1 MTPESWQRIKQIFHL
16 ALQYE
21 PERRGAFLSVECGD
35 DELLRKEVESLIS
48 AHERDGS
55 FIDSPAFAAATEI
68 FGSAPLMIEGQKLGH
83 YEIISTLGKGG
94 MGEVYLARD
103 TRLGRKVALKFLSSP
118 FTKDVEPLHR
128 FEQEARAASA
138 LNHPNIITIYEIGE
152 VYDRHFIATEF
163 IDGETLRQ
171 RIRSGPLKLTDAL
184 NIAEQVAS
192 ALAEAHSAGI
202 VHRDIKPDNI
212 MLRRDGLVKV
222 LDFGLA
228 KLTEL
233 NEIGSEDATRALVK
247 TSTGIVM
254 GTTAYMSPEQTRGLH
269 VDARTDIWSFG
280 VVLYEMVTGRTPFT
294 GPTAGDL
301 IAQILE
307 REPPE
312 ISTYTNNAP
321 LQLQHLLQKA
331 LKKPRQERYQTISEL
346 LGDLRSLKV
355 VFDLGAH
362 SLPQPSH
369 WVDKFARNKKR
380 VAVGALAL
388 LLMVTA
394 IFGVYKLSHLNRR
407 LRVSEQAPLPVVLR
421 TTQITTGSGV
431 DGFPSLAPDGNTVA
445 FSSGRSGKFE
455 IYVSQLT
462 PGSREVQIT
471 SDGGQNLAPAWSPD
485 GKLIAYCST
494 NRGGIWLVPALGGVA
509 KQLTQFGSHP
519 RWSPDGQSIAFESD
533 AISQIEPNQR
543 AMPPSVLWSV
553 PSQGGEPRR
562 LTKVGNPP
570 GGHGAPSWSP
580 DGKRI
585 AFTAGDFNS
594 ANLTIWSMSLD
605 GSDLKRLVT
614 GAFDPLYSPDGKR
627 IYFAKDYGLWYLPI
641 SPDSG
646 EPAGEPLQLIP
657 ATGHGRIRFLT
668 VSADGKK
675 LAFSPVTSNSN
686 IWSLGLLSK
695 SDQAGGQPI
704 PLTENTNFRTNL
716 PTFSPDGGKI
726 AYLSWPTGAS
736 NIWVMDADGKNPTQL
751 TTSGAGIPSWLD
763 QEHVAFLLRGEEH
776 SKLWSVPIN
785 GGSEKPL
792 FDFNDK
798 VDYARVSPDG
808 RTVAFNSKKT
818 GTINIWTI
826 PIAGGE
832 AKQLTFDNEAM
843 SFPCWSPDGKLLA
856 FQVKRGDDSNVAI
869 VPSGGGTPT
878 QLTFDRGL
886 SYAHSWSP
894 DGDKIAFAGFRN
906 GYWNIWWVSRSTKQ
920 TKQLTNY
927 TRLNAFVRYPAWSP
941 EGKQI
946 VYEYAEA
953 FGNIW
958 LMELK

>member
-1 MTPESWQRIKQIFHL
+1 MTPESWQRVKRIFHL
-16 ALQYE
+16 ALEYE
-21 PERRGAFLSVECGD
+21 PEMRRAFLSGECGD
-35 DELLRKEVESLIS
+35 DESLRKEVESLIS

-55 FIDSPAFAAATEI
+55 FIDSPAVAAATAI
-68 FGSAPLMIEGQKLGH
+68 FGNAPQMIEGQKLGH

-118 FTKDVEPLHR
+118 LTKHLELLHR

-152 VYDRHFIATEF
+152 VDDRHFIATEF

-228 KLTEL
+228 KLTQL
-233 NEIGSEDATRALVK
+233 NEIGSEDATQAFVK
-247 TSTGIVM
+247 TSIGIVM

-280 VVLYEMVTGRTPFT
+280 VVLYEMVTGKTPFT

-312 ISTYTNNAP
+312 ISIYTNNTP
-321 LQLQHLLQKA
+321 SQLQNLLQKA
-331 LKKPRQERYQTISEL
+331 LKKPREERYQTISET
-346 LGDLRSLKV
+346 LGDLRGLKV
-355 VFDLGAH
+355 LVDLGEY
-362 SLPQPSH
+362 SRPQPPH
-369 WVDKFARNKKR
+369 WVDSFTRNKKR
-380 VAVGALAL
+380 VALGALAL

-394 IFGVYKLSHLNRR
+394 IFGVYKLFHLNRR
-407 LRVSEQAPLPVVLR
+407 LRASQQAPLPVVLT
-421 TTQITTGSGV
+421 TTQITNGSGL

-455 IYVSQLT
+455 IYVRQLT

-471 SDGGQNLAPAWSPD
+471 SDGGQNLTPAWSPD
-485 GKLIAYCST
+485 GKLIAYCSSD
-494 NRGGIWLVPALGGVA
+494 RGGIWLVPALGGVA
-509 KQLTQFGSHP
+509 KQLTQYGSHP
-519 RWSPDGQSIAFESD
+519 SWSPDGESIAFESG
-533 AISQIEPNQR
+533 AIPNIEPNLH
-543 AMPPSVLWSV
+543 AMPPSVLWLV
-553 PSQGGEPRR
+553 PSQGGVPRP

-570 GGHGAPSWSP
+570 GGHGAPAWSP

-585 AFTAGDFNS
+585 AFAAGDFNS
-594 ANLTIWSMSLD
+594 ANVTIWSMSLD

-627 IYFAKDYGLWYLPI
+627 IYFAKDYGLWSIPI

-646 EPAGEPLQLIP
+646 EPTGEPVQLIP

-675 LAFSPVTSNSN
+675 LAFSPISSESN
-686 IWSLGLLSK
+686 IWSLPLLSK
-695 SDQAGGQPI
+695 SDQARGQPV
-704 PLTENTNFRTNL
+704 PLTENTNFRTNV
-716 PTFSPDGGKI
+716 PMFSPDGRKL
-726 AYLSWPTGAS
+726 AYQSWPTGAS
-736 NIWVMDADGKNPTQL
+736 NIWLMDADGKNPVQL
-751 TTSGAGIPSWLD
+751 TTSDGGIPSWLD
-763 QEHVAFLLRGEEH
+763 QHHVAFLLRREQH
-776 SKLWSVPIN
+776 TKLWSVPIN

-808 RTVAFNSKKT
+808 RTVAFNSTKSGIT
-818 GTINIWTI
+818 NIWTI
-826 PIAGGE
+826 PVAGGG
-832 AKQLTFDNEAM
+832 AKQITFDNEAM
-843 SFPCWSPDGKLLA
+843 NFPCWSPDGKLLA
-856 FQVKRGDDSNVAI
+856 FGVKRGDDSNVAI
-869 VPSGGGTPT
+869 VPSDGGTPT
-878 QLTFDRGL
+878 QLTFDHGL
-886 SYAHSWSP
+886 SYAYSWSP
-894 DGDKIAFAGFRN
+894 DGDKIAFAGFRD
-906 GYWNIWWVSRSTKQ
+906 GFWNIWWVSRSTKQ

-927 TRLNAFVRYPAWSP
+927 ARLNSFVRYPAWSP
-941 EGKQI
+941 LGTQI
-946 VYEYAEA
+946 VFEFAEA
-953 FGNIW
+953 SGNIW